1 MEYASNTAS
10 MPNPMETIIKEFK
23 HTNTHTHTVT
33 YVGMCAHRC
42 TNSVFRY
49 FNGDYDY
56 AKLLGTTL
64 LIEEPGF
71 QVAQLRF

>member
-1 MEYASNTAS
+1 MY
-10 MPNPMETIIKEFK
+10 
-23 HTNTHTHTVT
+23 THTHTVT
-33 YVGMCAHRC
+33 YVGMRAHRC
-42 TNSVFRY
+42 TNSAFLH

-64 LIEEPGF
+64 HIEEAGF